1 MPRFKQINNEKI
13 QFTAEEEAARDNEE
27 TQFAIEKQAEI
38 DAATAKATKKAS
50 GKQKLLPTFWGPAT
64 LGPTIWGP
72 TAWESTLG
80 QPDLGL
86 SMRSL
91 KWSLQSGGLQS

>member
-38 DAATAKATKKAS
+38 DAATAKATKKES
-50 GKQKLLPTFWGPAT
+50 GKQKLK
-64 LGPTIWGP
+64 
-72 TAWESTLG
+72 
-80 QPDLGL
+80 DLGL
-86 SMRSL
+86 DDEEIKAL
-91 KWSLQSGGLQS
+91 IGA